1 MADNGI
7 TAWIRENVPVALV
20 VAFLLG
26 AIVGLVALGWWL
38 WPVQWTNADP
48 ADLRPSHKDAYI
60 QLIADSYA
68 VTNDR
73 DAALSE
79 MQALK
84 APGEQDVTLSAM
96 LNDLI
101 AARSAAG
108 QTTQTE
114 RLRNLASAL
123 NLPQPSPGEAPVE
136 PAAAGGSQL
145 SRLVGIVFFLALLG
159 CGLVLL
165 LTQLQKREAV
175 RRGRPSSPG
184 QPYGPAGTAER
195 EGGAAP
201 AVTEA
206 ALGHF
211 ETTYHLGDEGY
222 DLSYSIESASG
233 EFLGECGVSALEELG
248 IGEPGRVSA
257 IELWLFDKEDVRTE
271 TKILMSEQAF
281 GDDALRERLA
291 SKGTLVQAER
301 GKIVTVETAN
311 LRLSATVNE
320 LEYESPLNS
329 IFAKLTTALEIT
341 PQ

>member
-1 MADNGI
+1 MANNGI
-7 TAWIRENVPVALV
+7 SAWIRENVTVALV

-26 AIVGLVALGWWL
+26 AVVGLVVLGWWL

-48 ADLRPSHKDAYI
+48 ADLRASHKHAYI
-60 QLIADSYA
+60 QLVADSYA
-68 VTNDR
+68 ATDDR
-73 DAALSE
+73 DTALA
-79 MQALK
+79 QIRTLK
-84 APGEQDVTLSAM
+84 APGEEDVSLSVM

-101 AARSAAG
+101 DVRTAAG
-108 QTTQTE
+108 QTGQAE

-123 NLPQPSPGEAPVE
+123 NLPQPTPGEAPGE
-136 PAAAGGSQL
+136 PAPVGGSQL
-145 SRLVGIVFFLALLG
+145 SRIVGIVFFLGLLG
-159 CGLVLL
+159 SGLVLL

-184 QPYGPAGTAER
+184 QPYAPPGEVER
-195 EGGAAP
+195 EGAAP
-201 AVTEA
+201 AISAT

-211 ETTYHLGDEGY
+211 ETTYHMGDEGY
-222 DLSYSIESASG
+222 DLSYSIEAASG

-248 IGEPGRVSA
+248 IGEPGRVSS

-271 TKILMSEQAF
+271 TKVLMSEQAF

-311 LRLSATVNE
+311 LRLSATISE
-320 LEYESPLNS
+320 LEYESSLNS

-341 PQ
+341 PK

>member
-7 TAWIRENVPVALV
+7 TAWIRENVTVALV

-26 AIVGLVALGWWL
+26 TVVGLVVLGWWL

-48 ADLRPSHKDAYI
+48 ADLRPSHKDAYM
-60 QLIADSYA
+60 QLVADSYA
-68 VTNDR
+68 VTNNR
-73 DAALSE
+73 DAALAE
-79 MQALK
+79 IQALK
-84 APGEQDVTLSAM
+84 APGEQDVSLSTM

-101 AARSAAG
+101 AARAAAG
-108 QTTQTE
+108 QTAQAE

-123 NLPQPSPGEAPVE
+123 NLPQPSPGGTPAQ
-136 PAAAGGSQL
+136 PAAVGGSQL
-145 SRLVGIVFFLALLG
+145 SRIVGIVFFLALLG

-165 LTQLQKREAV
+165 FTQLQKREAL
-175 RRGRPSSPG
+175 RRGRPVSPG
-184 QPYGPAGTAER
+184 QPYAPPVGAERQPAGV
-195 EGGAAP
+195 
-201 AVTEA
+201 AVSETS
-206 ALGHF
+206 LGHF

-257 IELWLFDKEDVRTE
+257 IELWLFDKEYVRTE

-281 GDDALRERLA
+281 GDNALRERLA

-311 LRLSATVNE
+311 LRLSATISE
-320 LEYESPLNS
+320 LEYNSPLDS

-341 PQ
+341 PK

>member
-7 TAWIRENVPVALV
+7 AAWIRENVTVALV
-20 VAFLLG
+20 AAFLLG
-26 AIVGLVALGWWL
+26 AIVGLVVLGWWL

-48 ADLRPSHKDAYI
+48 ADLRPIHKDAYI
-60 QLIADSYA
+60 QLVADSYA

-73 DAALSE
+73 DAALAE
-79 MQALK
+79 IQALK
-84 APGEQDVTLSAM
+84 APGDQDITLSVR

-101 AARSAAG
+101 DVRTAAG
-108 QTTQTE
+108 QIAKAE
-114 RLRNLASAL
+114 RLRALASAL
-123 NLPQPSPGEAPVE
+123 NLPQPSPGEPPVE

-145 SRLVGIVFFLALLG
+145 SRIVGIVFFLGLLG

-165 LTQLQKREAV
+165 LTQLQKREAA
-175 RRGRPSSPG
+175 RRGRRLSPEL
-184 QPYGPAGTAER
+184 PIAPASQTEH
-195 EGGAAP
+195 GAA
-201 AVTEA
+201 ATVLSET

-271 TKILMSEQAF
+271 TKILMGEQAF

-311 LRLSATVNE
+311 LRLSATISD

-329 IFAKLTTALEIT
+329 IFGKLTTALEIT
-341 PQ
+341 PK

>member
-1 MADNGI
+1 MPNNGI
-7 TAWIRENVPVALV
+7 TAWIRENIPLALV

-26 AIVGLVALGWWL
+26 TVVGLVVLGWWL

-60 QLIADSYA
+60 QLVADSYA
-68 VTNDR
+68 VTNNR
-73 DAALSE
+73 DAALAE
-79 MQALK
+79 IQALK
-84 APGEQDVTLSAM
+84 APGEQDASLSAM

-101 AARSAAG
+101 AARAAAG
-108 QTTQTE
+108 QTAQAE

-123 NLPQPSPGEAPVE
+123 NLPQPPAGGTPAQ
-136 PAAAGGSQL
+136 PAAVGGSQL
-145 SRLVGIVFFLALLG
+145 SRIVGIVFFLALLG

-165 LTQLQKREAV
+165 LTQLQKREAL
-175 RRGRPSSPG
+175 RRGRAVSPG
-184 QPYGPAGTAER
+184 QPYAPPVEAKREPAG
-195 EGGAAP
+195 AA
-201 AVTEA
+201 VSETS
-206 ALGHF
+206 LGHF
-211 ETTYHLGDEGY
+211 ETTYHVGDEGY

-248 IGEPGRVSA
+248 IGELGRVSA

-281 GDDALRERLA
+281 GDNALRERLA

-311 LRLSATVNE
+311 LRLNATISE
-320 LEYESPLNS
+320 LEYDSPLDS
-329 IFAKLTTALEIT
+329 IFARLTTALEIT
-341 PQ
+341 PK